1 MKRYLSL
8 ALALALSVTGWSQ
21 AEEEKKSSFS
31 LKEAQEFAV
40 QNSYFT
46 RSARMDVT
54 KSEQRVKE
62 ITGIGLP
69 QINGKVDYNY
79 FIEIPTSVVPA
90 NSFDPTAPDDQ
101 FVELQ
106 FGTKH
111 NMTAGLTLNQI
122 IFDGSY
128 LVGLKASKTYRE
140 LAYASKDK
148 TDVEIQRDVTKAYG
162 FVLIAEENYRL
173 VKINAEKLEQLVEE
187 NTALYEAGFL
197 EEKDLDQIKI
207 LLLQNENI
215 LIETDNQ
222 RKIALD
228 MLKFTM
234 GKPIEEPLDLTD
246 NLDDIKEPFLDRE
259 ANLQSK
265 FMMEKHVDFRRALVN
280 LQASEL
286 TLSNEKVA
294 NYPTL
299 YGFLNYEGQAFG
311 GDFNFFSS
319 DGKWFPSSIVGLQLS
334 VPIFSGGQRHMK
346 IQQAKVGLEQANLQ
360 MEQTEQSLQLDV
372 ANKRNAYEAAMNRLE
387 NASKNLDLSRKIQ
400 DQTRVKY
407 SEGISSSVELTQTE
421 NQFLQS
427 QMNYVGVVYEVI
439 EAKADLDYAL
449 GNYNK

>member
-8 ALALALSVTGWSQ
+8 ALGLALSVTGWSQ
-21 AEEEKKSSFS
+21 AEKETKSSFS
-31 LKEAQEFAV
+31 LKEAQDFAV
-40 QNSYFT
+40 ENSYFT

-69 QINGKVDYNY
+69 QVNGKVDYNY

-90 NSFDPTAPDDQ
+90 NSFDPTAPADQ
-101 FVELQ
+101 FVELE
-106 FGTKH
+106 FGTKQ
-111 NMTAGLTLNQI
+111 NMTAGVSVNQI

-162 FVLIAEENYRL
+162 FVLIAEENYKL
-173 VKINAEKLEQLVEE
+173 VQENAKKLEQLVEE
-187 NTALYEAGFL
+187 NTAMYEAGFM

-215 LIETDNQ
+215 LIQTDNQ
-222 RKIALD
+222 RKVALD
-228 MLKFTM
+228 MLKFAM
-234 GKPIEEPLDLTD
+234 GKPIAEPLELTD
-246 NLDDIKEPFLDRE
+246 NLDDIKEPFLDKE

-280 LQASEL
+280 LEASEL

-299 YGFLNYEGQAFG
+299 YGFLNYDYQAFG
-311 GDFNFFSS
+311 SDFNFFSG
-319 DGKWFPSSIVGLQLS
+319 GKWYPSSIVGLQLK

-360 MEQTEQSLQLDV
+360 MEQTEENLKLDV
-372 ANKRNAYEAAMNRLE
+372 ANKRNSYEAAMNKLE
-387 NASKNLDLSRKIQ
+387 NASKNLDLARKIQ